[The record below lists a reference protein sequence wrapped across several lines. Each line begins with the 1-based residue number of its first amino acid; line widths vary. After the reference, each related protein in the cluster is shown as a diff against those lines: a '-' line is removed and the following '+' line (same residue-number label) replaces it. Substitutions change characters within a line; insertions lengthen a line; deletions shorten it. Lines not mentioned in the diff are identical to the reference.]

1 MGVPIVIGVTG
12 HRDLREQDLGQI
24 RALVRTELQ
33 KLSAACP
40 HSELIMLNSIASGGD
55 SLCAQEAL
63 DLGMRLVCPLPLELD
78 EYRDD
83 FSDEELETFE
93 GLLACADEVFV
104 VPASEPEQPG
114 RDYRYRQ
121 AGIYVATHCHVLLAL
136 WDGTPGKPG
145 GCGAAETVGFMLD
158 GGYADAPPFD
168 AASDGAVIHIS
179 VPQASKNQEVPIAAH
194 LIEEHPGCLK
204 DLLEQTDAFNADCGL
219 LANDGATKGERPST
233 KAWGRSALMREVY
246 DEADRLSLRFQTR
259 YLRVLWLLSL
269 FCVLLVLA
277 FLLYD
282 EAEQNL
288 FLVAYGVVL
297 VAYAAFF
304 QMVIRGSHHEKY
316 IQYRVLAET
325 MRVQLHLSSLGME
338 ANVSDD
344 FTWTQRHDIA
354 WVRKAASAILCGAPE
369 PVTTTPDQ
377 VKSDWIDGQRAYH
390 EHAYARDGGKHRI
403 GGVITQAMLVCTVV
417 AFVLIT
423 ACEFFAPQLMD
434 HAFIG
439 ISMRSWAKIVWGCL
453 SVVVLFVAGYYG
465 RLSFERKAYD
475 HEKMA
480 LLFKAAAL
488 RFETDPASYET
499 VFRELAREEIIENG
513 NWMSYC
519 KENRP
524 TFSL

>member
-24 RALVRTELQ
+24 RALVRAELE

-40 HSELIMLNSIASGGD
+40 HSELVMLNSIASGAD

-63 DLGMRLVCPLPLELD
+63 DLGIGLVCPLPLEID
-78 EYRDD
+78 DYRND
-83 FSDEELETFE
+83 FSGEELEVFE
-93 GLLACADEVFV
+93 SLLAQADEVFV
-104 VPASEPEQPG
+104 APSCEPEKPD

-136 WDGTPGKPG
+136 WDGTPGKPD

-179 VPQASKNQEVPIAAH
+179 VPRASKDVEVPIAAH
-194 LIEEHPGCLK
+194 LVEEHPGCLK
-204 DLLEQTDAFNADCGL
+204 DLMDQTDAFNADCGL
-219 LANDGATKGERPST
+219 LKEDGAKSKGVSDKIR
-233 KAWGRSALMREVY
+233 GRNARMREVY
-246 DEADRLSLRFQTR
+246 DESDKLSLRFQTR
-259 YLRVLWLLSL
+259 YLRTLWLLSL

-282 EAEQNL
+282 EAEQSF
-288 FLVAYGVVL
+288 FLIAYGVVL
-297 VAYAAFF
+297 AAYAVFY
-304 QMVIRGSHHEKY
+304 QMVVRGCHHRKY

-325 MRVQLHLSSLGME
+325 MRVQQHLSSLGME
-338 ANVSDD
+338 VNVGDD

-354 WVRKAASAILCGAPE
+354 WVRKAASALLCGAPE
-369 PVTTTPDQ
+369 PATATPDQ

-390 EHAYARDGGKHRI
+390 EHAYARDGGKQHI

-423 ACEFFAPQLMD
+423 ACEFFVPQVMD
-434 HAFIG
+434 YSFID

-480 LLFKAAAL
+480 LLFQAAAQ
-488 RFETDPASYET
+488 RFEADPTSYET